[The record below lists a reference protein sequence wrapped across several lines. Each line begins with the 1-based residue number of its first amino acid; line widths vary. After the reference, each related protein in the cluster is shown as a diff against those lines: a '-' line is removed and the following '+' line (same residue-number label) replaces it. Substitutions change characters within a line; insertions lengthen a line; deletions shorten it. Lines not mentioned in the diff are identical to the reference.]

1 MRVSEKTIELNYCAQ
16 LNRKSTYNL
25 IWFGLTQKQ
34 EARAGFDACTKLG
47 GRLILFQFKASNHTM
62 RTGARRF
69 VASHSQMEALRERCR
84 STRSVFYAFPLI
96 GTTHEL
102 TTKRDL
108 LSHTWLLDVRAL
120 RTLPAPTGRSGG
132 LRKNGAHY
140 IHVMPRRAII
150 CSDPIEVPLI
160 QASTFVEED
169 FPGTDGFQW
178 QFEQNFPAFWDFAN
192 LLRRNAAA
200 LIVGPKS

>member
-16 LNRKSTYNL
+16 LNRRSTYNL

-69 VASHSQMEALRERCR
+69 VASHDQMEALRARCG
-84 STRSVFYAFPLI
+84 SVRSVFYAFPLI
-96 GTTHEL
+96 GTTLEL

-108 LSHTWLLDVRAL
+108 LSYTWLLDVRDVG
-120 RTLPAPTGRSGG
+120 TLPAPTGRNGR

-140 IHVMPRRAII
+140 IHVFPGRAII
-150 CSDPIEVPLI
+150 CSEPVEVPLT
-160 QASTFVEED
+160 QASTFVEEG

-178 QFEQNFPAFWDFAN
+178 Q
-192 LLRRNAAA
+192 
-200 LIVGPKS
+200 V